1 MVAVMMTTNFSE
13 LIMSLVKPLV
23 RKPAAVQVTQ
33 RETDRFHEY
42 VLHVDPIDVGR
53 VIGRK
58 GHVANALRTI
68 VEGARSKRVNDK
80 KIRLVIDDHRHN

>member
-1 MVAVMMTTNFSE
+1 MMTTNFSE

-23 RKPAAVQVTQ
+23 RNPEAVQVTQ
-33 RETDRFHEY
+33 RESNRFHEY
-42 VLHVDPIDVGR
+42 ALHVDPADVGR

-80 KIRLVIDDHRHN
+80 KIRLVIDDHRRN